1 MNGRHWALVSLLA
14 AASCTVGP
22 DYVRPAFFDDGQL
35 TAALDAGSGES
46 FPISVR
52 WYRQFED
59 ETLNG
64 LVGRALAGSPNV
76 QIAVQKLKQARYTLM
91 INEAEFLPRLNAD
104 GGYDYNYLANG
115 KNLPRTV
122 EDYYKAGLDASWEI
136 DIWGGGR
143 RLNEES
149 RALMRAAADNLVNVM
164 LSMTAETAS
173 DYIGLKT
180 AQEQLRI
187 TKENL
192 RLQQDIYQTVK
203 EKYDNGLAD
212 DAALNQAE
220 FAVQTTKALLPAL
233 EQQEESYKNALAVLL
248 GVLPGSLTGLDDDG
262 DNLIGRPFFF
272 HVKNLYNFPLAAVR
286 NRPDVRM
293 AENALIAKNAAI
305 GQAVAELFP
314 NVSIGGVLGWQAK
327 HFSGLG
333 SSSAAAYGFTP
344 AVSLPLFNFG
354 QLINQVKLNREVKEE
369 YVYLYKNTLLGAVE
383 EVKNATVAVRKEYE
397 RYQALSKSVRNMQRV
412 LSSMRDKYR
421 EGLIEFSDMLTT
433 EQNLLTAQNNLAAS
447 GGTVYRNIIT
457 FYKAVGGGY

>member
-1 MNGRHWALVSLLA
+1 MSGKNWVLVSLLA

-22 DYVRPAFFDDGQL
+22 DYERPVFFDDAQL
-35 TAALDAGSGES
+35 SRALSAEQGNSL
-46 FPISVR
+46 PVSVL

-59 ETLNG
+59 RTLNS
-64 LVGRALAGSPNV
+64 LVERALAGSPNV

-91 INEAEFLPRLNAD
+91 INEAEFLPRLNAA

-115 KNLPRTV
+115 KKLPRTV
-122 EDYYKAGLDASWEI
+122 EDYYKVGLDASWEI

-164 LSMTAETAS
+164 LSMTAEVAN
-173 DYIGLKT
+173 DYIGLRT

-248 GVLPGSLTGLDDDG
+248 GELPGSLPELEKDKN
-262 DNLIGRPFFF
+262 NLIGRSFFF
-272 HVKNLYNFPLAAVR
+272 HVDNLYNYPVSSVR
-286 NRPDVRM
+286 SRPDVRM
-293 AENALIAKNAAI
+293 AENVLIAKNAAI
-305 GQAVAELFP
+305 GQAVADLFP
-314 NVSIGGVLGWQAK
+314 NVSISGVLGWQAK

-333 SSSAAAYGFTP
+333 SSSAAAYGFAP
-344 AVSLPLFNFG
+344 AVSMPLFNFG
-354 QLINQVKLNREVKEE
+354 QLINQVKLNEEIKEE
-369 YVYLYKNTLLGAVE
+369 YVYLYQNTLLGAVE
-383 EVKNATVAVRKEYE
+383 EVKNATVSVRKEYE
-397 RYQALSKSVRNMQRV
+397 RYQALNKSVRNMKQV
-412 LSSMRDKYR
+412 LSSMRDKYK
-421 EGLIEFSDMLTT
+421 EGLIEFSDMLVT
-433 EQNLLTAQNNLAAS
+433 EQNLLEAQNNLAAS
-447 GGTVYRNIIT
+447 GGSIYHNIIG